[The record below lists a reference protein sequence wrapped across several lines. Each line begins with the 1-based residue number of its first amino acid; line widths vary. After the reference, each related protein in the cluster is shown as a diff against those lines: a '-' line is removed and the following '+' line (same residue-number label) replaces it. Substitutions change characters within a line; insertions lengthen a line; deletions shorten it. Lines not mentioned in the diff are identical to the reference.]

1 LLRRCRPVRLCLHHT
16 ILPIMTRTIVRRPLM
31 IFLLV
36 AVLAS
41 PASSQSLW
49 SVPDAAKVDTCNHTP
64 SRGETVQACVTID
77 RSVTAALAERR
88 QGSVDILLGG
98 ALKTVELTSITEQ
111 DEQTTILSGRV
122 QGEAFPTFHVA
133 IHQGIAAGSFTV
145 EGQLYEIRPT
155 GDGRSVLTLV
165 DTTQRRTMRS
175 DAVIPEQM
183 PRMMH
188 GPEGAAKGQSSTSID
203 ILLLW
208 DDDIEATYGAAGLAA
223 LESSYINYLNM
234 AILNGGNPDITFDV
248 AYSEV
253 IAYDENLFADMG
265 DDLDALRTPGDGI
278 LDEAHTLRSQYSADL
293 VHLILPSYKDDTCGI
308 AYQSFSGSNLAF
320 GITGEDGCG
329 VETFAHEIGHNMGM
343 GHDTYV
349 SEEPQD
355 AFQLWSYGYVDLA
368 NEINTIM
375 AYPNQCYDNGVNCMS
390 VPYFSDP
397 DAMISGFPMG
407 IPDNP
412 PAKAA
417 NNFRVLEET
426 AANRASYSEL
436 IDACVADV
444 YSGESGTSSAAQGE
458 DLSFAIAMARNSLST
473 GCTSNPSFAVY
484 ITGEGLDTY
493 LVARETV
500 SLTETP
506 AYQAFSGIP
515 VNPIPPVGTY
525 SVLLFDDSIGGYYIL
540 DLQVD
545 ITAGSGVNTEDES
558 LPDGYRL
565 VSAWPNPFNP
575 RASVTFQ
582 TSGQEAV
589 SIRVYDTLGRERAVL
604 VDGERRTS
612 GEHTVSFDAS
622 GLPSGTYLIRMQVGG
637 QSDVMPVTL
646 LK

>member
-1 LLRRCRPVRLCLHHT
+1 MTLIIALRSLMTLLMV
-16 ILPIMTRTIVRRPLM
+16 IV
-31 IFLLV
+31 
-36 AVLAS
+36 AAS
-41 PASSQSLW
+41 TASAQNLW
-49 SVPDAAKVDTCNHTP
+49 SVPDAAKAGACDYTL
-64 SRGETVQACVTID
+64 SRGETVQACLTID
-77 RSVTAALAERR
+77 PSVTAALAERR
-88 QGSVDILLGG
+88 QGSVEILLGG
-98 ALKTVELTSITEQ
+98 DVKTVDLTSIGTP
-111 DEQTTILSGRV
+111 DDQTTTLAGRIR
-122 QGEAFPTFHVA
+122 GETYPTFHLA
-133 IHQGIAAGSFTV
+133 IHQGVAAGSFTV

-155 GDGRSVLTLV
+155 RDGRSVLTLV

-183 PRMMH
+183 PRMMQRSA
-188 GPEGAAKGQSSTSID
+188 GAAKGQSSASID

-223 LESSYINYLNM
+223 LEIGYISYLNVSV
-234 AILNGGNPDITFDV
+234 LNGGNAEITFNV
-248 AYSEV
+248 VHSEV
-253 IAYDENLFADMG
+253 IAYDENLFAEMG

-320 GITGEDGCG
+320 GVTGEDGCG
-329 VETFAHEIGHNMGM
+329 IETFAHEIGHNMGM

-349 SEEPQD
+349 SEEPED
-355 AFQLWSYGYVDLA
+355 AFQLWSHGYVDVA
-368 NEINTIM
+368 NEITTIM
-375 AYPNQCYDNGVNCMS
+375 AYPNECYDNGVNCTS
-390 VPYFSDP
+390 VPFFSDP
-397 DAMISGFPMG
+397 DAIAFGFPMG

-444 YSGESGTSSAAQGE
+444 YSGESGTSTAAQGDE
-458 DLSFAIAMARNSLST
+458 LSFAIAMARNSLST
-473 GCTSNPSFAVY
+473 GCTSDPSFAVY

-515 VNPIPPVGTY
+515 VNPIPPAGTY
-525 SVLLFDDSIGGYYIL
+525 SVLLFDDSVGGYYVL
-540 DLQVD
+540 DLQVE
-545 ITAGSGVNTEDES
+545 ITAGSGVNTEGES

-582 TSGQEAV
+582 TLGQEAV

-604 VDGERRTS
+604 VDAEHRTS
-612 GEHTVSFDAS
+612 GEHTVSFDAA